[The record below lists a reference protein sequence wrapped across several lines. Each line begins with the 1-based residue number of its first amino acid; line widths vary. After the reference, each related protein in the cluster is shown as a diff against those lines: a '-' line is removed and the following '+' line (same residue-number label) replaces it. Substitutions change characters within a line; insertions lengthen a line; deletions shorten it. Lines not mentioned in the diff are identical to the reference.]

1 MPQYARSLRAR
12 RDIKEALVELLR
24 SKQLDQIGMSELART
39 AQVSRNT
46 LYKHYPNIA
55 QVYEDMVR
63 DFSGRIFTQ
72 LAQPGLCKHD
82 GSDGKRP
89 FCELMRN
96 AGPYAGVVREP
107 RFIELLLA
115 DEATLETHPTYAK
128 LVAAGHSSSAAR
140 ELVKFHTYGCFMA
153 SQSTRDDE
161 AWAEARCLIDAF
173 VQGGSEA
180 LVDDGGELV
189 RLLAEVG
196 VGIRIVEVR
205 VMPVAPLL

>member
-39 AQVSRNT
+39 AQVRRNT

-180 LVDDGGELV
+180 I
-189 RLLAEVG
+189 LANG
-196 VGIRIVEVR
+196 R
-205 VMPVAPLL
+205 